1 MFYKKNI
8 FGNGEGGETFTS
20 EEEWEK
26 KYKKLKDGWD
36 LYLQQGNMK
45 NAREMKE
52 RMDKLMT
59 KKPKKQIPSMTDAD
73 IDNI

>member
-1 MFYKKNI
+1 MIQLMFYKNI

-36 LYLQQGNMK
+36 LYLQQSQYG
-45 NAREMKE
+45 
-52 RMDKLMT
+52 
-59 KKPKKQIPSMTDAD
+59 
-73 IDNI
+73 